1 MTSPAPFSFLT
12 LKPENRRPP
21 SSLSLLSQVH
31 AGPGV
36 GTGKDFTLFALRD
49 GEDLFKPGAN
59 GKKTVRVVDPVARGG
74 REDGKPSRRDKRR
87 ELYTPRA
94 EQRAAAEA
102 TAASAR

>member
-1 MTSPAPFSFLT
+1 
-12 LKPENRRPP
+12 
-21 SSLSLLSQVH
+21 VH

-49 GEDLFKPGAN
+49 GEVLFKPGAN
-59 GKKTVRVVDPVARGG
+59 GKKTVRVVDYVKKGG

-102 TAASAR
+102 AGATR